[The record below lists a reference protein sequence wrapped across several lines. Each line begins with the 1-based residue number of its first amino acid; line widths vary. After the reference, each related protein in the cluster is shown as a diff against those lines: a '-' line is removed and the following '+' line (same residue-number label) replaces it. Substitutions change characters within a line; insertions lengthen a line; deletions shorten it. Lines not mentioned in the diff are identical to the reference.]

1 MNRFLVYLMALCLTA
16 LPLVGQEMSARA
28 RLIAQES
35 GLAAGAGGYD
45 LTLSLSQAV
54 PYRAFTLSDPN
65 RLILDFR
72 EVTWAGLDRSAFMA
86 AGPVSNVRAGRYQ
99 AGWSRIVFALEE
111 PLAIRELGM
120 ETGGD
125 SGAARVRAR
134 LVATDQDSFDSRT
147 GAPAATIWGEPEV
160 AQIEAP
166 ITRQAGDR
174 PFVVMIDPG
183 HGGIDPGA
191 EAEGMKEADI
201 MLQFARALKEE
212 LLRSGGFEVHLTRD
226 DDVFVSLDRRVQKA
240 RAVRADLFL
249 SLHADAL
256 AEGEAHGATIY
267 TLSEEASD
275 AAAAGLAARHDR
287 GDLLAGVDLNNHDDV
302 VAGVLMDLARLE
314 TAPRS
319 ERLAEQLVT
328 AIQEAGGQMHKRPHQ
343 RAGFSVLKA
352 PDIPSVLIE
361 LGFLSSTRDRNN
373 LQDETW
379 RAATVA
385 SIRAG
390 LQLWVVQDAA
400 EAQLL
405 RR

>member
-1 MNRFLVYLMALCLTA
+1 M
-16 LPLVGQEMSARA
+16 
-28 RLIAQES
+28 
-35 GLAAGAGGYD
+35 
-45 LTLSLSQAV
+45 
-54 PYRAFTLSDPN
+54 
-65 RLILDFR
+65 
-72 EVTWAGLDRSAFMA
+72 
-86 AGPVSNVRAGRYQ
+86 
-99 AGWSRIVFALEE
+99 
-111 PLAIRELGM
+111 
-120 ETGGD
+120 
-125 SGAARVRAR
+125 
-134 LVATDQDSFDSRT
+134 
-147 GAPAATIWGEPEV
+147 
-160 AQIEAP
+160 
-166 ITRQAGDR
+166 
-174 PFVVMIDPG
+174 
-183 HGGIDPGA
+183 
-191 EAEGMKEADI
+191 
-201 MLQFARALKEE
+201 
-212 LLRSGGFEVHLTRD
+212 
-226 DDVFVSLDRRVQKA
+226 
-240 RAVRADLFL
+240 FL

-287 GDLLAGVDLNNHDDV
+287 SDLLAGVDLNNHDDV